1 MKTLRDIWVI
11 WLLTLALFLA
21 LAGSV
26 FAQVLIAVDI
36 DRQSLAWDAPVG
48 GGAVGE
54 YRVSCGP
61 SSGSYTK
68 ITPVPAPATSIP
80 VKDAIDGLGAWFCMV
95 TASNQFGQSGPSN
108 EIGFEAGMKPGAQT
122 GLILRGE

>member
-1 MKTLRDIWVI
+1 MKTRDIWIV
-11 WLLTLALFLA
+11 WFLTLVLFLA

-36 DRQSLAWDAPVG
+36 DRQSLAWNAPVG

-61 SSGSYTK
+61 ASGNYTK
-68 ITPVPAPATSIP
+68 ITPVPATSTSIP
-80 VKDAIDGLGAWFCMV
+80 VKDAIDGLGAWFCVV

-108 EIGFEAGMKPGAQT
+108 EIAFEAGMKPSNPT